1 MQFVHSELDGAIN
14 DIGKGKSFDG
24 LSGKVLQ
31 LTPPKL
37 RECILKLLVTIF
49 NNTYPSQWRTQL
61 LLPLEKKGHKDN
73 NPKLRG
79 IAIGPLLSRLYDIII
94 NKRFC
99 SWYVPN
105 PEQAGFREHHGCIV
119 QIFALFL
126 TMEMAKS
133 LRKSLFIGLL
143 DFEKAFD
150 FMNRPTLMKD
160 LMEQE
165 IGCIFLRSLNKMYEE
180 INYSPKISRNMM
192 GEPISANHGVTQ
204 GRNSSCNIF
213 SFYISDMS
221 NSLKN
226 LDIIDFTDPENCL
239 QFADDTVIMAEYED
253 CLLLKFRKLFD
264 YTKRKYIIVNMDK
277 TKYLHLTENPTLNDI
292 KLDNESIEAVNPRD
306 GYNWL
311 GFHLSYSSEVNKLV
325 EFNFLKKKANIGKFY
340 AWLQVNNN
348 TPFPLKMKILYNC
361 MFPSLLYSCEA
372 WGNLKKM
379 ENELLL
385 IERKAL
391 RACLGVKQGTPDDIL
406 YFEINKPDI
415 IAAIY
420 LRQYKFYQKFIQLQ
434 SNNSTA
440 KSILEKYMGLDNGIG
455 KPFLEHYES
464 LQHQHFSNNIEI
476 RKQNINTSNKSMY
489 IRYRE
494 LFKLEYNDI
503 LYKSM
508 VDDSHRTVIT
518 RWRLSSHI
526 LFIETGRYK
535 RPVIDRNERKCIIC
549 SVLEDEKHALF
560 ICRAHNSIRN
570 NYRKLLYEY
579 PTTERM
585 LNPIKE
591 EDIIRIAKYIREI
604 EMNMKNLQMMR

>member
-1 MQFVHSELDGAIN
+1 MH
-14 DIGKGKSFDG
+14 
-24 LSGKVLQ
+24 
-31 LTPPKL
+31 
-37 RECILKLLVTIF
+37 
-49 NNTYPSQWRTQL
+49 
-61 LLPLEKKGHKDN
+61 
-73 NPKLRG
+73 
-79 IAIGPLLSRLYDIII
+79 
-94 NKRFC
+94 
-99 SWYVPN
+99 
-105 PEQAGFREHHGCIV
+105 
-119 QIFALFL
+119 
-126 TMEMAKS
+126 
-133 LRKSLFIGLL
+133 
-143 DFEKAFD
+143 
-150 FMNRPTLMKD
+150 
-160 LMEQE
+160 
-165 IGCIFLRSLNKMYEE
+165 
-180 INYSPKISRNMM
+180 
-192 GEPISANHGVTQ
+192 
-204 GRNSSCNIF
+204 
-213 SFYISDMS
+213 
-221 NSLKN
+221 
-226 LDIIDFTDPENCL
+226 
-239 QFADDTVIMAEYED
+239 
-253 CLLLKFRKLFD
+253 
-264 YTKRKYIIVNMDK
+264 
-277 TKYLHLTENPTLNDI
+277 
-292 KLDNESIEAVNPRD
+292 
-306 GYNWL
+306 
-311 GFHLSYSSEVNKLV
+311 
-325 EFNFLKKKANIGKFY
+325 
-340 AWLQVNNN
+340 WLQVNNN

-391 RACLGVKQGTPDDIL
+391 RACLGVKQGAPDDIL

-508 VDDSHRTVIT
+508 ADDSHRTVIT

-535 RPVIDRNERKCIIC
+535 RPVIDRNERKCITC

-579 PTTERM
+579 PTTERV